1 VSRLSKGKLFF
12 GILAVAVAVP
22 ALSDAASISTVYDM
36 NRMLNEPHPMANEY
50 GTRWAP
56 PPTPGY
62 GAPPQALPP
71 ASPALIPP
79 ASTLPLAPPPSLP
92 PYIPTPVLVPV
103 PASAEPAPPPA
114 ADLKPAVST
123 VTPLPYPPEPETA
136 PVPQGSVDMP
146 VLEISPRLSIGTGGL
161 DVDVVK
167 TAPPPPPPV
176 LPDPGK

>member
-36 NRMLNEPHPMANEY
+36 NRMLNEPHPMTNEY

-114 ADLKPAVST
+114 AARRRPKTGGEHGYTSALSAGT
-123 VTPLPYPPEPETA
+123 RN
-136 PVPQGSVDMP
+136 
-146 VLEISPRLSIGTGGL
+146 SPRASGFGGCAGTGNIAAFQHRHRWAGR
-161 DVDVVK
+161 
-167 TAPPPPPPV
+167 
-176 LPDPGK
+176 